1 MVRGVIVKSIK
12 DAIAIAS
19 TIIESAERELAWLV
33 PAPMLAMAAPY
44 NLDEKSK
51 VLIQKGGRVRAIT
64 TISSPYVEIVR
75 RHLELGED
83 VRHVE
88 HYGEVFLLVADNKQ
102 SISSIHVNVEDLS
115 ADAKILA
122 FWSQEPAYTE
132 YLMSNFEQ
140 AWAQGVDAQK
150 HISELLKEGTSQ
162 A

>member
-1 MVRGVIVKSIK
+1 MVSGKIVRSVK
-12 DAIAIAS
+12 DAIVVAL
-19 TIIESAERELAWLV
+19 TIIESAEREIAWLV
-33 PAPMLAMAAPY
+33 PAPMLAVGAPY
-44 NLDEKSK
+44 NIDEKSK

-64 TISSPYVEIVR
+64 TISSPYVETVR
-75 RHLELGED
+75 RHLDIGED

-88 HYGEVFLLVADNKQ
+88 EYEGVFFLVGDKKQ

-115 ADAKILA
+115 VDDQVVA
-122 FWSQEPAYTE
+122 FWSGDPAFAE
-132 YLMSNFEQ
+132 YLLSNFEQ

>member
-1 MVRGVIVKSIK
+1 MK
-12 DAIAIAS
+12 DAIAVAS
-19 TIIESAERELAWLV
+19 IIIQSAERELAWLV
-33 PAPMLAMAAPY
+33 PAPLLAMGAPY
-44 NLDEKSK
+44 NLEEKSK

-64 TISSPYVEIVR
+64 TISSPYVETVR
-75 RHLELGED
+75 RHLDIGED

-88 HYGEVFLLVADNKQ
+88 QYDEVFLLVADKKQ

-115 ADAKILA
+115 VDAKILA
-122 FWSQEPAYTE
+122 FWSQEPTYAE
-132 YLMSNFEQ
+132 YLMANFEE